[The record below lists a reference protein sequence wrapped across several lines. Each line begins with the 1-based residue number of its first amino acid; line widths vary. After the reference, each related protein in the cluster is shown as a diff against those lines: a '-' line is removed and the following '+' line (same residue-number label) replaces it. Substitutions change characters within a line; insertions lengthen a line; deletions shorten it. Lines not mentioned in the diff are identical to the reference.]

1 MPEFTHIVESD
12 SLPVIE
18 LDTEAQAAY
27 VRFRQGKVA
36 RTRRVQSRTVGSYAG
51 SRLGWQHSRA

>member
-1 MPEFTHIVESD
+1 MPEFTHIEVESD

-36 RTRRVQSRTVGSYAG
+36 RTRRVQSRTVGS
-51 SRLGWQHSRA
+51 